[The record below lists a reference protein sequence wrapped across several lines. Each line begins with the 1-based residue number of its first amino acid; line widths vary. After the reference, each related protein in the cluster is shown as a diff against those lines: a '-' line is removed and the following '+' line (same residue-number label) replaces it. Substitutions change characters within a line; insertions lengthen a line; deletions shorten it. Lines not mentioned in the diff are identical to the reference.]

1 MANKRHSP
9 HVYVTSYLTLPG
21 SMFFFKNLHFY
32 IFFYMKHQT
41 HFHVK
46 SEHFFFFLL
55 FLFSTWNTF
64 PLILVGLALLTSQLK
79 YQYVKGLPQPLYQN
93 FLITLVLSLLGPC
106 LLYQLH
112 IIFMVH
118 INS

>member
-46 SEHFFFFLL
+46 SEHFFFFFTFS
-55 FLFSTWNTF
+55 FLYMEYISSHPCGTSTSHIPAQISVCQRPSPTTVPEFLDYLGPISTWS
-64 PLILVGLALLTSQLK
+64 LSVISTSYYLHGT
-79 YQYVKGLPQPLYQN
+79 YQ
-93 FLITLVLSLLGPC
+93 
-106 LLYQLH
+106 
-112 IIFMVH
+112 
-118 INS
+118 